1 MRNGRFHACNHVGLR
16 DRLMMT
22 KLSDDKACCQNIIRI
37 VQGDI
42 KKRRRFQIRV
52 RIVGMV
58 RKNTTACEPCCYRQD
73 MDMSVLET
81 SLPESN
87 FVYCALPASPLAVS
101 LILIPAASVMV
112 ALIFQQAKTRRIYS
126 DVSEKNSRRY
136 T

>member
-42 KKRRRFQIRV
+42 KKKRRRFQIRV

-73 MDMSVLET
+73 TSVLET
-81 SLPESN
+81 SLTKMNRCPR
-87 FVYCALPASPLAVS
+87 V
-101 LILIPAASVMV
+101 
-112 ALIFQQAKTRRIYS
+112 
-126 DVSEKNSRRY
+126 
-136 T
+136 